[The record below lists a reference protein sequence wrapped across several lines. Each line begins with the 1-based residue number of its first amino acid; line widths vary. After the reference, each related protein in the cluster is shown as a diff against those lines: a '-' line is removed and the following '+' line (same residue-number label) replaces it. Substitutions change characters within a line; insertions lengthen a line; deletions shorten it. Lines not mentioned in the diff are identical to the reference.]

1 MKKNPTTTKRHGDGK
16 LCHTPLDIIT
26 ALDASGSVLKENWQT
41 SVNFAGQLAKQL
53 LAFNDESRVG
63 VIDFSEVANEAIPPS
78 SDQMFIEQKL
88 VNLKNLYQNGITR
101 TELALNKASEIFL
114 RINRAS
120 AKKLLIIV
128 TDGRTTPHDN
138 KQGVELLQGPV
149 QNLKENGVHIIAVG
163 VGNLVNNDELN
174 FMATDPNDENVFH
187 IDDYDKLLNMV
198 DTVSQVVC
206 TDKAPQSET
215 LTIAPAPEP
224 DNPTCPVTYTK
235 LGCLKDDMISPR
247 PLPELL
253 FTDRD
258 PTVKKYSN
266 IPIDWTNWNSYIK
279 DLVCRC
285 AKEAKVRNFDIFSI
299 QFYGECWSGPKAGET
314 YNRVGHVDTCKN
326 T

>member
-1 MKKNPTTTKRHGDGK
+1 M
-16 LCHTPLDIIT
+16 
-26 ALDASGSVLKENWQT
+26 
-41 SVNFAGQLAKQL
+41 NFAGQLAKQL

-63 VIDFSEVANEAIPPS
+63 VIDFSEVANEAIQPS
-78 SDQMFIEQKL
+78 NDQMFIEQKL

-206 TDKAPQSET
+206 TDKG
-215 LTIAPAPEP
+215 
-224 DNPTCPVTYTK
+224 TK
-235 LGCLKDDMISPR
+235 LCFIYSCFEFWQYRCDA
-247 PLPELL
+247 LL
-253 FTDRD
+253 TA
-258 PTVKKYSN
+258 
-266 IPIDWTNWNSYIK
+266 I
-279 DLVCRC
+279 
-285 AKEAKVRNFDIFSI
+285 
-299 QFYGECWSGPKAGET
+299 
-314 YNRVGHVDTCKN
+314 
-326 T
+326 